1 MADDGVSLEILPRA
15 VPFSE
20 AIDYLRGKVNV
31 PSRAWTDLKEK
42 AHTRAFTVAGA
53 TTMDLV
59 SDFRAAVARAIEDG
73 ATLAD
78 FRKDFDRIVA
88 AHGWS
93 YNGGRGWRSAV
104 IYNTNLRMAQSAGR
118 WAQARRLAEAES
130 GRGRTVY
137 IRYSAV
143 LDSRTRPQHRAWHDI
158 ILPIDHPF
166 WESHTPP
173 NGWNCRCTIQ
183 ILTER
188 GLRRRSLTPTADADL
203 PATAPEPRQVNTPYG
218 PETWPTPPGID
229 TGFGYNPGEAWLRGG
244 GPVPMENPLPRFGP
258 AIAGDAPTPPAPRA
272 FPESRMLPEN
282 LGEAEYVD
290 RFLDEF
296 GGARGRTVGFRDAG
310 GHLIGIGEELFR
322 DRARSRPGAPVYK
335 ATKLGRA
342 RYLLALADALK
353 APDEIWIDWAEIRG
367 APALRRRYIR
377 RMELPDRAGL
387 IAVFE
392 WTTAGWTGRTIFAA
406 DAPGYLDGQRTGQLL
421 YRREE

>member
-1 MADDGVSLEILPRA
+1 MADDGISLDILPRA

-20 AIDYLRGKVNV
+20 AIDYLRGKVDV

-42 AHTRAFTVAGA
+42 AHARAFTVAGA

-59 SDFRAAVARAIEDG
+59 SDFHAAVTRAIEDG
-73 ATLAD
+73 TTREE

-118 WAQARRLAEAES
+118 WAQARRLADAENA
-130 GRGRTVY
+130 RGRTVY

-166 WESHTPP
+166 WRSHTPP

-188 GLRRRSLTPTADADL
+188 GLRRRGLVPTADADI
-203 PATAPEPRQVNTPYG
+203 PSTTPEPRQVNTPYG
-218 PETWPTPPGID
+218 TENWPTPTGID
-229 TGFGYNPGEAWLRGG
+229 TGFGYNPGDAWLRGG
-244 GPVPMENPLPRFGP
+244 TPMPLDEPLPRFGP
-258 AIAGDAPTPPAPRA
+258 AIVGDAPPPPAPRP
-272 FPESRMLPEN
+272 FPESRMLPAD
-282 LGEAEYVD
+282 LDEAEYVD
-290 RFLDEF
+290 RFLNEF
-296 GGARGRTVGFRDAG
+296 GGARDHAVGFRDAG
-310 GHLIGIGEELFR
+310 GHLIGISDDLFI
-322 DRARSRPGAPVYK
+322 DRRQSLPGAPVYK
-335 ATKLGRA
+335 ATKFGRA

-353 APDEIWIDWAEIRG
+353 APDEIWLDWAEVNG
-367 APALRRRYIR
+367 APSLRRRYIR
-377 RMELPDRAGL
+377 HLELPGRAGL
-387 IAVFE
+387 VAAFE
-392 WTTAGWTGRTIFAA
+392 WTTQGWAGRTIFAA
-406 DAPGYLDGQRTGQLL
+406 DTTSYIEGQRQGQLL